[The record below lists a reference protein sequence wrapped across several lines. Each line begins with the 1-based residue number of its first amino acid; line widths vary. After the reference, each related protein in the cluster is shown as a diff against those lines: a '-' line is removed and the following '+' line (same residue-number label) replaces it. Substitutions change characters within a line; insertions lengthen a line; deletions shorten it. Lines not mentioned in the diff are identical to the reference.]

1 MRVLVLTQ
9 VVVYP
14 ADAGPKVK
22 TLQVLRHLA
31 AQHEVVYCTFVRSD
45 QEVQDAEKLREIC
58 SRVLTVPIK
67 RSRLSDA
74 RFLLE
79 SLATGDSFIL
89 RRDDR
94 AAMRTMVRQ
103 LLEEERID
111 VLHVDQLNMMRFVP
125 PDWRGTVILDEHNA
139 VWQVVER
146 LHKGTSN
153 PVGRWLLG
161 REVRLMRQIE
171 GEACQRAQVV
181 LAVSEHDQQALYEV
195 AGESVT
201 IEVVPITVDAERFTA
216 IWEARDPQPGR
227 LFTIGTMFWP
237 PNSEG
242 VIWWLRAGYEH
253 LRMLYPGVTY
263 DIVGA
268 RPPQALKTLA
278 EQCAGV
284 SLHGYVADVVPFWTH
299 ATVLAVPLLSGGG
312 IRVKILEAMAMG
324 VPVVSTTVGCEGLEV
339 QDGVHLLIA
348 DTPKDFARACAAVL
362 QDKELAHKLAQNAHQ
377 LILERYDAK
386 IALRPLDLAYER
398 ANRGDLAGGLAPT
411 RGNTSHLSQ
420 IQGV

>member
-58 SRVLTVPIK
+58 SRVSTVPIK
-67 RSRLSDA
+67 RSRVSDM

-253 LRMLYPGVTY
+253 LRMLCP
-263 DIVGA
+263 
-268 RPPQALKTLA
+268 
-278 EQCAGV
+278 
-284 SLHGYVADVVPFWTH
+284 GYVADVVLFWTH

-411 RGNTSHLSQ
+411 RGATTFPP
-420 IQGV
+420 ID

>member
-31 AQHEVVYCTFVRSD
+31 AQYEVVYCTFVRSD

-58 SRVLTVPIK
+58 SRVSTVPIK
-67 RSRLSDA
+67 RSRVSDM

-111 VLHVDQLNMMRFVP
+111 VLHVDQLSMMRFVP

-153 PVGRWLLG
+153 PVGHWLLG

-195 AGESVT
+195 AGECAK
-201 IEVVPITVDAERFTA
+201 IEVVPITVDAERFTS
-216 IWEARDPQPGR
+216 IWEARDPQPNS

-242 VIWWLRAGYEH
+242 VIWWLREGYQH

-278 EQCAGV
+278 QQCAGV

-411 RGNTSHLSQ
+411 RGATTFPP
-420 IQGV
+420 ID

>member
-1 MRVLVLTQ
+1 V
-9 VVVYP
+9 
-14 ADAGPKVK
+14 
-22 TLQVLRHLA
+22 
-31 AQHEVVYCTFVRSD
+31 
-45 QEVQDAEKLREIC
+45 
-58 SRVLTVPIK
+58 
-67 RSRLSDA
+67 SDA

-103 LLEEERID
+103 LLEEEHID

-153 PVGRWLLG
+153 PVGRWILG

-216 IWEARDPQPGR
+216 IWEARDPQPER

-253 LRMLYPGVTY
+253 LRMLCPGVTY

-398 ANRGDLAGGLAPT
+398 ANR
-411 RGNTSHLSQ
+411 
-420 IQGV
+420 